1 MSPYNLPVTVLRSL
15 CPSDIDTASIGPRSV
30 VATGPEE
37 LEASKWELEAD
48 TEKFIRAAEV
58 NVSRETEVY
67 FPC

>member
-1 MSPYNLPVTVLRSL
+1 M
-15 CPSDIDTASIGPRSV
+15 
-30 VATGPEE
+30 ATGPEE